1 MNEPTEANNITV
13 LLDGYSK
20 TSIKVSPSHGPGK
33 QTVAETR
40 WIDFVGTAMPDKL
53 YRWKGKEIDV
63 VIGDDGKAISI
74 ITPPLPASSG
84 NPTSSPRSSS
94 GGWRP
99 GRSEEET
106 RRIARQ
112 ACLNTAT
119 NIYSEALKVNAG
131 TFHSSESVATPEIAA
146 ALKFE
151 IIRIA
156 EQLEAWVFR

>member
-1 MNEPTEANNITV
+1 
-13 LLDGYSK
+13 
-20 TSIKVSPSHGPGK
+20 
-33 QTVAETR
+33 
-40 WIDFVGTAMPDKL
+40 MPDKFF
-53 YRWKGKEIDV
+53 RWKGQEITIV
-63 VIGDDGKAISI
+63 QGLDGGILEIQVPA
-74 ITPPLPASSG
+74 LPASSG

-131 TFHSSESVATPEIAA
+131 TFHSSESVATPQIAA

-156 EQLEAWVFR
+156 EQLEEWVFR